1 MQTRVSTKG
10 QVVLPGPI
18 RRKLDIRAGDPL
30 DAGIEQGRIV
40 LTPRKKATFEA
51 QIVEDPVTG
60 FPDHDYWRPL
70 VKELSGIRAII
81 PDLRGHGA
89 SQLGSALPV
98 GGFTR
103 VPDAPVLT
111 SEQVAEILADFP

>member
-60 FPDHDYWRPL
+60 FPVLYA
-70 VKELSGIRAII
+70 G
-81 PDLRGHGA
+81 
-89 SQLGSALPV
+89 
-98 GGFTR
+98 
-103 VPDAPVLT
+103 PDAPVLT